1 MSEWPVVII
10 PRSAFWDCIS
20 HHVPVDRDESKAP
33 GMSWLVCLMQ
43 LGCHS
48 SQARNVAAAV
58 KF

>member
-10 PRSAFWDCIS
+10 SRSAFWDRIS
-20 HHVPVDRDESKAP
+20 RHVPVDRDECKAP
-33 GMSWLVCLMQ
+33 GVSWLVCLVH

-48 SQARNVAAAV
+48 SQAGNIAAA

>member
-1 MSEWPVVII
+1 MVVI
-10 PRSAFWDCIS
+10 PRSAFWDHIS

-33 GMSWLVCLMQ
+33 GVSWLVCLMQ